1 MALENSPD
9 WRRLQKNIR
18 DFPDAGAGPENQEII
33 RIVGPTIIKQ
43 KGRGMGR
50 LPDID
55 ETKLSSEQ
63 RRIYDQI
70 MAARGH
76 VRGPFGV
83 WLRNAELCENTL
95 KLQEMFASRV
105 KLERRLV
112 QLMILAAARL
122 TTAHYAW
129 FIHEPHALNF
139 GITPDIVEAIR
150 ERRTPNFTREDERV
164 VYDITM
170 ELNITRSLS
179 EANYQ
184 RGMAILGE
192 QSMVELVSAIGFY
205 VMVAMTLNAFAVP
218 IPGGKERLA

>member
-1 MALENSPD
+1 
-9 WRRLQKNIR
+9 
-18 DFPDAGAGPENQEII
+18 
-33 RIVGPTIIKQ
+33 
-43 KGRGMGR
+43 MGR

-55 ETKLSSEQ
+55 ATKLSSEQ

-112 QLMILAAARL
+112 QLMILVAARL
-122 TTAHYAW
+122 ATAHYAW
-129 FIHEPHALNF
+129 FIHEPYALNS
-139 GITPDIVEAIR
+139 GIALDIVEAIR

-164 VYDITM
+164 AMTSRWNSTLHGRY
-170 ELNITRSLS
+170 LS
-179 EANYQ
+179 QTINGGWQFSVNRRWSSSSA
-184 RGMAILGE
+184 R
-192 QSMVELVSAIGFY
+192 LVS
-205 VMVAMTLNAFAVP
+205 T
-218 IPGGKERLA
+218 

>member
-1 MALENSPD
+1 
-9 WRRLQKNIR
+9 
-18 DFPDAGAGPENQEII
+18 
-33 RIVGPTIIKQ
+33 
-43 KGRGMGR
+43 MGR

-112 QLMILAAARL
+112 QLMILVAARL
-122 TTAHYAW
+122 ATAHYAW
-129 FIHEPHALNF
+129 FIHEPHALSL
-139 GITPDIVEAIR
+139 GISPDIVEAIR
-150 ERRTPNFTREDERV
+150 ERRTPEFTREDERL

-170 ELNITRSLS
+170 ELNTTRSLS

-192 QSMVELVSAIGFY
+192 QAMVELVSAIGFY